1 MIKINFRF
9 GPGQNAHDEI
19 EKFKKRVDD
28 ILPDYIEY
36 TIHTS
41 DPYHAI
47 SIDTDNEDTRRAAT
61 LLTDVFGKPCII
73 RYCGAAVPISG
84 LFQDILDCTVIIAD
98 LGNEDCNMHGVDE
111 NIDIS
116 CIEKGLEFS
125 RRFFSK

>member
-1 MIKINFRF
+1 M
-9 GPGQNAHDEI
+9 
-19 EKFKKRVDD
+19 
-28 ILPDYIEY
+28 LPDYIEY

-47 SIDTDNEDTRRAAT
+47 SIDTDNEDTRRAAA
-61 LLTDVFGKPCII
+61 LLSDVFGKPCIM